1 MARVKGRIAVH
12 VTVND
17 LAELVGGTVHGD
29 GMLAVSAAKPVP
41 DAGPRDVTFVENE
54 RNVRLL
60 GSCRAAAVVAPAS
73 LVARIAQLS
82 NAEGREFT
90 IVQVIDALSGFA
102 AIMQKLHGQ
111 PQPPP
116 HGIDPR
122 AFVHPTAQIGADAS
136 ILPFATVGE
145 GCVIGARCRLHS
157 GVSLGRYCRLGDD
170 VLLYPH
176 AVLYD
181 NTVLGDRVI
190 LHAHAVIGADG
201 FGYRMR
207 EGKHVKSPQFGWV
220 ELGDDV
226 EVGAGTAI
234 DRGTFQ
240 PTRIGAGTK
249 LDNLV
254 QIGHNCQI
262 GRHNLFVSHV
272 GMAGSCSTGD
282 YVVLAGQAGVA
293 DHVHL
298 GDRAQIGAQAGVPS
312 DVEAGVRMLGSPARP
327 EGAEKRIFVSLERLP
342 AVCRDVRRIKRQL
355 GIPDDK

>member
-1 MARVKGRIAVH
+1 VDGR
-12 VTVND
+12 
-17 LAELVGGTVHGD
+17 
-29 GMLAVSAAKPVP
+29 P
-41 DAGPRDVTFVENE
+41 F
-54 RNVRLL
+54 
-60 GSCRAAAVVAPAS
+60 AVV
-73 LVARIAQLS
+73 
-82 NAEGREFT
+82 
-90 IVQVIDALSGFA
+90 QVKEALTAFA

-111 PQPPP
+111 PKLTP
-116 HGIDPR
+116 HGIDAL
-122 AFVHPTAQIGADAS
+122 AFVHPTAQIGAGAS
-136 ILPFATVGE
+136 ILPFAVVGE
-145 GCVIGARCRLHS
+145 GSVIGARCRLHS
-157 GVSLGRYCRLGDD
+157 GATVGRNCRLGDD
-170 VLLYPH
+170 VILYPH

-181 NTVLGDRVI
+181 NTILGDRVI
-190 LHAHAVIGADG
+190 LHAHAVAGADG
-201 FGYRMR
+201 FGYRMQD
-207 EGKHVKSPQFGWV
+207 GKHVKSPQFGWV

-226 EVGAGTAI
+226 EVGAGTTI

-298 GDRAQIGAQAGVPS
+298 GDRVQIGAQSGVASNAP
-312 DVEAGVRMLGSPARP
+312 AGVRMLGSPARP
-327 EGAEKRIFVSLERLP
+327 EGEEKRIFVTLERLP

-355 GIPDDK
+355 GIPDET

>member
-1 MARVKGRIAVH
+1 MARKKGRIAVQ

-17 LAELVGGTVHGD
+17 LAELVSGTVHGD
-29 GMLAVSAAKPVP
+29 GQRAISAAKPVP

-73 LVARIAQLS
+73 LAARIAQLTS
-82 NAEGREFT
+82 VEGREFT
-90 IVQVIDALSGFA
+90 VVQVVDALAGFA
-102 AIMQKLHGQ
+102 AIMEKLHGR
-111 PQPPP
+111 PKPPP

-136 ILPFATVGE
+136 ILPFAVVGE
-145 GCVIGARCRLHS
+145 GSVIGARCRLHS
-157 GVSLGRYCRLGDD
+157 GATVGRHCRLGDD
-170 VLLYPH
+170 ALLYPH

-181 NTVLGDRVI
+181 HTVLGDRVI
-190 LHAHAVIGADG
+190 LHAHAAIGADG
-201 FGYRMR
+201 FGYRLR
-207 EGKHVKSPQFGWV
+207 EGKHLKSPQFGWV

-226 EVGAGTAI
+226 EVGAGTTI

-240 PTRIGAGTK
+240 PTRIGTGTK

-282 YVVLAGQAGVA
+282 YVVLAGQAGVHA
-293 DHVHL
+293 E
-298 GDRAQIGAQAGVPS
+298 
-312 DVEAGVRMLGSPARP
+312 VEAGVRVLGSPARP

-355 GIPDDK
+355 GIPDEK